1 MELYDS
7 KNLSI
12 FIQWQYTFFLDE
24 FVKLIVFKPLI
35 LWSLV
40 IECYSYQFMDHL
52 LHILYG
58 NIVCEQEEEF
68 KK

>member
-1 MELYDS
+1 MYNS

-12 FIQWQYTFFLDE
+12 FIWWQYTFFLDD
-24 FVKLIVFKPLI
+24 FVKFIVSKHLI

-40 IECYSYQFMDHL
+40 IECYSYQFMDPL

-58 NIVCEQEEEF
+58 NIGFVEEEEF
-68 KK
+68 KNE